1 MNVAVDRREEQDILD
16 VLHRMSVCVLAGDW
30 RGFRAMMRPQMIS
43 VADDRTVTHDAL
55 DDYARGFETI
65 SLRARSAGWDG
76 VRIELKSVEA
86 VGRACVASVFD
97 VRPMTGDTP
106 FPIAA
111 REAVLLQR
119 DGSEMSAVAVL
130 NPFSEACWISPDAP
144 RPRAGRASEETP
156 AAVAAVQG
164 MQQALQTGD
173 LPGFLATTDQPFV
186 IAYEGGVTSV
196 RNAGEASRLLASYQH
211 AAARAPRYTSEP
223 LELRRLGRSLMV
235 GRFRINA
242 VSRDGSARD
251 PVTNFYVLRY
261 DRTGWR
267 VAMSFNTAI
276 GETLPPPPPLGRK
289 DP

>member
-1 MNVAVDRREEQDILD
+1 MGMMDTLEEREITQFLN
-16 VLHRMSVCVLAGDW
+16 RMSVCVLAGDW
-30 RGFRAMMRPQMIS
+30 RGFRAMMRPQMVS
-43 VADDRTVTHDAL
+43 VGDDRTVTHDAL

-76 VRIELKSVEA
+76 ARIELKSVEA
-86 VGRACVASVFD
+86 VGRACVAAVFD
-97 VRPMTGDTP
+97 VRPMTGEEP
-106 FPIAA
+106 FPISA

-119 DGSEMSAVAVL
+119 DGADLSAIAVL

-164 MQQALQTGD
+164 MQQSLQRGD
-173 LPGFLATTDQPFV
+173 LPGFLAHTDQPFV
-186 IAYEGGVTSV
+186 VAYEDGVSAVRDAGG
-196 RNAGEASRLLASYQH
+196 ASRVLASYQQLPGR
-211 AAARAPRYTSEP
+211 ARAYTSEP
-223 LELRRLGRSLMV
+223 LELRRLGRCLMI
-235 GRFRINA
+235 GRFRITA
-242 VSRDGSARD
+242 VSQDGTPRD

-276 GETLPPPPPLGRK
+276 GATLPPPPPLGRTN
-289 DP
+289 P